1 MEAQRAALLL
11 YATVQ
16 TWYQSLQR
24 QGPLNDTGWQERL
37 TILAAF
43 CAYLGES
50 PDRIIASCWR
60 HTPEGKA
67 IRTTARQYYAA
78 QIMAFQQHMG
88 ATQREQI
95 HRGNILQSFLI
106 QNGIMLQV
114 GWQYRP
120 RSSST

>member
-1 MEAQRAALLL
+1 MEAQPDAFPL

-16 TWYQSLQR
+16 TWYQGLQR
-24 QGPLNDTGWQERL
+24 HGPLDATGWQERL
-37 TILAAF
+37 TTLSAF

-67 IRTTARQYYAA
+67 IRTTARQYYAV
-78 QIMAFQQHMG
+78 QIAAFQQHLG
-88 ATQREQI
+88 GTQREQI
-95 HRGNILQSFLI
+95 HRGNMVRSFLI

-120 RSSST
+120 RSSTT